1 MSFRTPLSR
10 VTGLGSAKSGTEHFW
25 NQRLTALANVPLMLF
40 SVWLVISLVGA
51 DRAQMVA
58 TFANPF
64 ITGFAILAIV
74 SASIHMRLGLQV
86 VIEDY
91 VKDWQLCSL
100 RWLRFMFYITFIG
113 LLAAW
118 VAILFKAF
126 RKPLFKISSASS

>member
-25 NQRLTALANVPLMLF
+25 NQRMTALANLPLMLF
-40 SVWLVISLVGA
+40 SVWLVITLVGA

-64 ITGFAILAIV
+64 ITGFAILTIL

-91 VKDWQLCSL
+91 VHTESTK
-100 RWLRFMFYITFIG
+100 WLLMMLNSFFAFG
-113 LLAAW
+113 
-118 VAILFKAF
+118 VAIIAIVSLLKLSFGG
-126 RKPLFKISSASS
+126 

>member
-91 VKDWQLCSL
+91 VHTESTK
-100 RWLRFMFYITFIG
+100 WL
-113 LLAAW
+113 LLMLNSFFAFG
-118 VAILFKAF
+118 VAIIATVSLLKLSFGG
-126 RKPLFKISSASS
+126 

>member
-40 SVWLVISLVGA
+40 SIWLVITLVGA
-51 DRAQMVA
+51 DRAEMVS

-64 ITGFAILAIV
+64 ITGFAILTII
-74 SASIHMRLGLQV
+74 SACIHMRLGLQV

-91 VKDWQLCSL
+91 VHTESTK
-100 RWLRFMFYITFIG
+100 WL
-113 LLAAW
+113 LLMLNSFFAFG
-118 VAILFKAF
+118 VAIVAIVSLLKLSFGG
-126 RKPLFKISSASS
+126 

>member
-25 NQRLTALANVPLMLF
+25 NQRMTALANVPLMLF
-40 SVWLVISLVGA
+40 SVWLVITLVGA

-64 ITGFAILAIV
+64 ITGFAILTIL
-74 SASIHMRLGLQV
+74 SAAIHMRLGLQV

-91 VKDWQLCSL
+91 VHTESTK
-100 RWLRFMFYITFIG
+100 WL
-113 LLAAW
+113 LLMLNSFFAFG
-118 VAILFKAF
+118 VAIIATVSLLKLSFGG
-126 RKPLFKISSASS
+126 

>member
-25 NQRLTALANVPLMLF
+25 NQRMTALANVPLMLF
-40 SVWLVISLVGA
+40 SVWLVITLIGA

-64 ITGFAILAIV
+64 ITGFAILTII
-74 SASIHMRLGLQV
+74 SAAIHMRLGLQV

-91 VKDWQLCSL
+91 VHTESTKWLLLMFNSFFAFGVAVIATVSL
-100 RWLRFMFYITFIG
+100 LKLSFG
-113 LLAAW
+113 G
-118 VAILFKAF
+118 
-126 RKPLFKISSASS
+126 